1 MMRGYLLTSRG
12 ERLDLPP
19 FTSWRLRRTGGVPCD
34 SFEGTCPWDRGTEA
48 AFDSACRL
56 VAEEGSARRF
66 TGVLDEY
73 ELDWD
78 GGGGRLTLS
87 GRGLAALL
95 LDNEAAGM
103 DYQVATLEDIL
114 REHVRPYGV
123 PVGEVGALAA
133 VTGFSVATGS
143 SEWQVLYDFARYH
156 NGVQPRFDV
165 WGSLTVAPGEPGRLV
180 TVDDRTGVTA
190 VQFRD
195 KRYGV
200 CSEILVQDRGS
211 LGTQRVADEG
221 FIAQGGK
228 CRRVFTMPG
237 KSAYQA
243 MRYSGQFQLDRAREE
258 RFRVELTVPGSWF
271 CEPGDRVSVSLSRP
285 ALRGTWR
292 VLETEAVLDG
302 KGCRVKVTLG

>member
-1 MMRGYLLTSRG
+1 MMRGYLLNARG
-12 ERLDLPP
+12 ERLELPP

-34 SFEGTCPWDRGTEA
+34 SFEGECPWDRGVEP

-56 VAEEGSARRF
+56 VAEEGAERRF

-73 ELDWD
+73 ELSWD
-78 GGGGRLTLS
+78 GGGGRLSLS

-95 LDNEAAGM
+95 LDNQAAGR

-123 PVGEVGALAA
+123 PVGRVGNLAA
-133 VTGFSVATGS
+133 VTGFSVAAGS
-143 SEWQVLYDFARYH
+143 SQWQVLYDFARYH

-165 WGSLTVAPGEPGRLV
+165 WGSLQVAPGEPGGLV
-180 TVDDRTGVTA
+180 RVDRRTGVTG
-190 VQFRD
+190 VSFRD

-200 CSEILVQDRGS
+200 YSEILVQDRGR
-211 LGTQRVADEG
+211 LGSQRVAQEG
-221 FIAQGGK
+221 FIAQGGQ

-243 MRYSGQFQLDRAREE
+243 MRYSGQFQLDRSQEE
-258 RFRVELTVPGSWF
+258 RFRVELTVPGSYF
-271 CEPGDRVSVSLSRP
+271 CEPGDRVAVELDRP

-292 VLETEAVLDG
+292 VLETEGILDG
-302 KGCRVKVTLG
+302 KGCRVKVTMG

>member
-34 SFEGTCPWDRGTEA
+34 SFEGTCPWDRGTES

-123 PVGEVGALAA
+123 PVGEVGSLAA
-133 VTGFSVATGS
+133 VAGFSVATGS

-190 VQFRD
+190 VRFRD

-200 CSEILVQDRGS
+200 YSEILVQDRGS
-211 LGTQRVADEG
+211 LGAQRVVDEG
-221 FIAQGGK
+221 FIAQGGS

-258 RFRVELTVPGSWF
+258 RLRVELTVPGSWF

-292 VLETEAVLDG
+292 TLETEAVLDG